1 MPRPSFGSPEW
12 LPLVEEVIQRKTPDV
27 ITANHVDRFWVA
39 GLIQGKGRIE
49 AKFLGQI
56 DASYLSIAVTM
67 IDPEVLFALSDHVGL
82 RYPTKPMKSRGRNPS
97 WRVNIAGLRA
107 LRVLEESLPILLGE
121 RLKEAEKA
129 VVFFAPNGI
138 RRGSFGN
145 RDVWPTSEF
154 PWRIKKRDSPPA
166 EDDEVNEALRKLQ
179 DARKDVQTA
188 VRK

>member
-1 MPRPSFGSPEW
+1 MSRPPFGNPEW
-12 LPLVEEVIQRKTPDV
+12 LPLVEEAIKRKTPDI
-27 ITANHVDRFWVA
+27 ITTNHTDRFWVA

-49 AKFLGQI
+49 AKFLKQI
-56 DASYLSIAVTM
+56 DASYLNIAVTI

-107 LRVLEESLPILLGE
+107 LRVLEESLPILLSE
-121 RLKEAEKA
+121 RLKEAETA
-129 VVFFAPNGI
+129 IAFFTPNGI
-138 RRGSFGN
+138 HRGRFGN

-166 EDDEVNEALRKLQ
+166 EEDEVNEILRKLRG
-179 DARKDVQTA
+179 A
-188 VRK
+188 